1 MANAKAEILCDGET
15 SVIEANGLGKV
26 YNVSHLWR
34 ARPFMAP
41 LFLAAALVMSA
52 HGPAPA
58 ASSTE
63 VPDFEINRG
72 LLKEAIESWRDWENR
87 RREETIALF
96 EEYLQTVPDSPYR
109 AEIYVR
115 IGLLYGQKANT
126 SLGEKREY
134 EESVKWFERAID
146 LYGDKYCHYAR
157 IARSESAYDTRNM
170 SRMRSYYEW
179 LRFLAEEATVDDVWP
194 YRGMGMAWWE
204 TKPLLDPDERSQR
217 LAYGQKRIPQEIDGI
232 IEMLTNYGST
242 ADLTDLVASY
252 PSTSLAEC
260 AAEEM
265 KIRLDR
271 ESQRTVEEMR
281 LERLDA
287 PPSGEAG
294 DDWRFSLESVMEAR
308 KDAPYDGH
316 SLPLDV
322 ESDTDAPPPGDA
334 GESGGRSFPWRPLLA
349 AAVLVIALA
358 LIFVASRRR
367 SSLR

>member
-1 MANAKAEILCDGET
+1 
-15 SVIEANGLGKV
+15 
-26 YNVSHLWR
+26 
-34 ARPFMAP
+34 MAP
-41 LFLAAALVMSA
+41 LFLAVALVMSA

-63 VPDFEINRG
+63 VPDFETNRE
-72 LLKEAIESWRDWENR
+72 LLKKAIESWRDWENR

-115 IGLLYGQKANT
+115 IGLLYSQKTNR
-126 SLGEKREY
+126 SLGENRDHAKAIYWHLRALELY
-134 EESVKWFERAID
+134 GEKFAHYAALARNEIAYLSRDFER
-146 LYGDKYCHYAR
+146 
-157 IARSESAYDTRNM
+157 
-170 SRMRSYYEW
+170 MRDYYNW
-179 LRFLAEEATVDDVWP
+179 LHFIVDEADAADVWP

-204 TKPLLDPDERSQR
+204 TKPLLDPDELSQR

-252 PSTSLAEC
+252 PGTSLAEC

-271 ESQRTVEEMR
+271 ESQRIVEEMR

-334 GESGGRSFPWRPLLA
+334 GESGARSFPWRPLLA

-367 SSLR
+367 SSRR